1 MSMARQLWAI
11 LTPSQRRWVLVA
23 QFASLIMALSTITG
37 IAAISPFFAVL
48 GDPGLIDRNP
58 ALLWLYGHV
67 EIHSRHGFIAALGI
81 GFVAIVLLTNL
92 INLMGWYALLRLSL
106 WIGDDL
112 KLTLFR
118 DYLHRDFLFH
128 VRSNSSA
135 LFNNIA
141 NETSRVT
148 IGILQSCFLLL
159 TSLITATLII
169 VSILLINPL
178 AAVAVVSGLIG
189 GYFLIY
195 LAVRQRILRSGRL
208 ESELSAGQTKL
219 VLEALGAIREIIV
232 LRRQDFFQRRFR
244 GSSRALSQIAA
255 YIDATTHS
263 PRHLMEFIAVG
274 GLVAAALLLSGDD
287 GGIGGW
293 LAQLTFLGFAVYRLL
308 PSLQQ
313 AFAAI
318 VKIRAAR
325 PGFAAIATDLLRA
338 RMMPV
343 QTAPPAAVAPERLRS
358 GITLANVCFRYEA
371 HRPCALRDVSLSIPA
386 GAIIGLVGSNG
397 SGKTTLVDVVAGLLV
412 PDSGQIEIDDVAI
425 NDATRPDWQTRIAY
439 VPQSIFLLDATVAEN
454 IALATAPQDIDPER
468 MLNAARLARLDELVM
483 ALPRGYC
490 ELIGERGVRL
500 SGGQRQRLGIARALY
515 RDASVLIM
523 DEATNALDVFAE
535 AEVMSAIAALRG
547 ERTIILIAHRLSTLR
562 QCDLIF
568 ELDDGVLVRS
578 GTWNDLMRRSKR
590 FSMAMQA
597 GAAQGESRP

>member
-1 MSMARQLWAI
+1 MNMARQLWAI
-11 LTPSQRRWVLVA
+11 LTVAQRRWVLLA
-23 QFASLIMALSTITG
+23 QFASLVMALSTITG

-48 GDPGLIDRNP
+48 GDPGLIDRIP
-58 ALLWLYGHV
+58 ALSWLYGHLG
-67 EIHSRHGFIAALGI
+67 IHSKHGFIVALGI
-81 GFVAIVLLTNL
+81 GFVVIVLLTNL
-92 INLMGWYALLRLSL
+92 INLLGWYALLRLSL

-118 DYLHRDFLFH
+118 EYLHRDYLFH
-128 VRSNSSA
+128 VRSNSTA

-148 IGILQSCFLLL
+148 IGILQSCFLLV
-159 TSLITATLII
+159 TSLITAGLII
-169 VSILLINPL
+169 VSILLVNPL

-195 LAVRQRILRSGRL
+195 LAVRHRILRSGRL
-208 ESELSAGQTKL
+208 ESELAAGQTKL
-219 VLEALGAIREIIV
+219 VLEALGAIRDIIV
-232 LRRQDFFQRRFR
+232 LRRQEFFQHRFR
-244 GSSRALSQIAA
+244 SSSRALSQIAA

-274 GLVAAALLLSGDD
+274 GLVAAALLLSGAD
-287 GGIGGW
+287 GDIGRW

-318 VKIRAAR
+318 VKMRAAR
-325 PGFAAIATDLLRA
+325 PGFAAIAADLLRA

-343 QTAPPAAVAPERLRS
+343 EAAPATSVAPGRLRS
-358 GITLANVCFRYEA
+358 GITLNDVCFRYA
-371 HRPCALRDVSLSIPA
+371 AQLPAALRDVSLTIPA

-397 SGKTTLVDVVAGLLV
+397 SGKTTLVDILAGLLV
-412 PDSGQIEIDDVAI
+412 PDSGQVEIDDVEL
-425 NDATRPDWQTRIAY
+425 DEATRPEWRQRIAY

-454 IALATAPQDIDPER
+454 IALATAPGDIDLER
-468 MLNAARLARLDELVM
+468 MLNAARLARLDELIM
-483 ALPRGYC
+483 ALPHGYR
-490 ELIGERGVRL
+490 EVIGERGVRL

-535 AEVMSAIAALRG
+535 AEVMSAITALRG

-568 ELDDGVLVRS
+568 ELDEGAIVRS
-578 GTWNDLMRRSKR
+578 GSWNDLMRGSKR
-590 FSMAMQA
+590 FSIALQS
-597 GAAQGESRP
+597 GAVQGESRP